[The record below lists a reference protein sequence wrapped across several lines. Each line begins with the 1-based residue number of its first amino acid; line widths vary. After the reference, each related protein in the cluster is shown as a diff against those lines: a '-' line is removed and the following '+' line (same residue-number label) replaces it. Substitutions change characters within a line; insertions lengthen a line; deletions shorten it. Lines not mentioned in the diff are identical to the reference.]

1 VDLPA
6 VCRILKVMFSVVL
19 RAAEAVTEFNP
30 QPKAQAFRE
39 RCLHRKTPARSAV
52 GWTHDFLSGEVGTPA
67 VLPTIR
73 FVAAIRSIFL
83 IGPESETEIRN
94 SAMCRNACCLVAA
107 LVLSVLGTTLPVIAG
122 DFDSARDVA
131 AQVDQLIAKE
141 LAANEVQ
148 PAPLATD
155 EDFLRRATLDIAGT
169 LPTPRDVTLFGIDPT
184 GDKRE
189 QMVGRLLHSTAYSET
204 WARYWRDVLFSR
216 ATNARGGLVNR
227 SFTQWMTD
235 ALAGNR
241 GWDEIT
247 TDLLTATGDVRFNG
261 DTALLFLQEGSPE
274 DIAGEVSRV
283 FLGIQMQCANCHNH
297 PWNSWQREQ
306 FHELAAFFPRVAV
319 RPVQEDGMQRS
330 FEIASVNRDIDPARR
345 QEFLKDS
352 ADRLV
357 RFSDRNRDGKL
368 TKDEIQQ
375 NQQFARIFD
384 RLLEVADRNKDG
396 GLSAQEIK
404 DAPTP
409 MPNQAGR
416 GSAEHYMVDLSNP
429 ASRGTRMEPKF
440 FVTGLSAKSGLEDL
454 ERRELIADYITSSND
469 EWFSKAFVNR
479 MWAELTGQGFYMPID
494 DLGPERTPS
503 FPAVLDLLADEFVR
517 HDYDIRWL
525 VATIAMTQTY
535 QREIRPDSTDTA
547 SVPFASATP
556 TRLRGDQLY
565 SSILKTLGGSDD
577 ERRGRGSGM
586 MAGGQRGRFQSP
598 RDQFG
603 QLFGFDPS
611 TPQADITGTVPQ
623 ALFMMNAQQINSQI
637 NANGATRLAALLRKF
652 PDSDDAVSEL
662 YLLVLSREPTDKE
675 RQIVADYIAEV
686 GNRNEA
692 FEDLM
697 WSLLNS
703 SEFLSKR

>member
-1 VDLPA
+1 MY
-6 VCRILKVMFSVVL
+6 RI
-19 RAAEAVTEFNP
+19 TC
-30 QPKAQAFRE
+30 
-39 RCLHRKTPARSAV
+39 CLA
-52 GWTHDFLSGEVGTPA
+52 
-67 VLPTIR
+67 
-73 FVAAIRSIFL
+73 SIFAL
-83 IGPESETEIRN
+83 LTVHAN
-94 SAMCRNACCLVAA
+94 S
-107 LVLSVLGTTLPVIAG
+107 TPVVAG
-122 DFDSARDVA
+122 DFDSAREVA

-141 LAANEVQ
+141 LTGNKVEA
-148 PAPLATD
+148 APLATD
-155 EDFLRRATLDIAGT
+155 EDFLRRVTLDISGT

-189 QMVGRLLHSTAYSET
+189 QVVNRLLNSDAYSAT
-204 WARYWRDVLFSR
+204 WARYWRDVIFSR
-216 ATNARGGLVNR
+216 ATNARGQLVNR
-227 SFTQWMTD
+227 AFTEWMTD
-235 ALAGNR
+235 ALADNR
-241 GWDEIT
+241 GWNEIT
-247 TDLLTATGDVRFNG
+247 RDLLTATGDVRFNG

-297 PWNSWQREQ
+297 PWDSWKREQ

-319 RPVQEDGMQRS
+319 RPVREDGMQRS
-330 FEIASVNRDIDPARR
+330 FEIASVNRDNDPAQR
-345 QEFLKDS
+345 QQFLKDT

-384 RLLEVADRNKDG
+384 RLLEVADKNKDG
-396 GLSAQEIK
+396 GLSVMEIK
-404 DAPTP
+404 DAPSP

-416 GSAEHYMVDLSNP
+416 GSSEHFMVDLSNP
-429 ASRGTRMEPKF
+429 ASRGTQMEPKF
-440 FVTGLSAKSGLEDL
+440 FVTGLTAKPGLEDL

-479 MWAELTGQGFYMPID
+479 MWGELTGEGFYMPID
-494 DLGPERTPS
+494 DMGPERTPS
-503 FPAVLDLLADEFVR
+503 FPAVLDLLAAEFVK

-535 QREIRPDSTDTA
+535 QREIRPDSADAA

-577 ERRGRGSGM
+577 EPRFRRPGM
-586 MAGGQRGRFQSP
+586 MAGGGPGGRFQSP

-623 ALFMMNAQQINSQI
+623 ALFMMNAPQI
-637 NANGATRLAALLRKF
+637 NAQIKANGPTRLAALLKKF
-652 PDSDDAVSEL
+652 SNDDDAASEL
-662 YLLVLSREPTDKE
+662 YLMVLSREPSDKE
-675 RQIVADYIAEV
+675 RKIIADYVAEV

-697 WSLLNS
+697 WSLMNS

>member
-1 VDLPA
+1 MCRI
-6 VCRILKVMFSVVL
+6 VCRFASIAAVL
-19 RAAEAVTEFNP
+19 TVLAGP
-30 QPKAQAFRE
+30 
-39 RCLHRKTPARSAV
+39 SAV
-52 GWTHDFLSGEVGTPA
+52 YAS
-67 VLPTIR
+67 
-73 FVAAIRSIFL
+73 
-83 IGPESETEIRN
+83 
-94 SAMCRNACCLVAA
+94 
-107 LVLSVLGTTLPVIAG
+107 

-131 AQVDQLIAKE
+131 SQVDQLIAKE
-141 LAANEVQ
+141 LAANKVE

-155 EDFLRRATLDIAGT
+155 EDFLRRATLDITGT
-169 LPTPRDVTLFGIDPT
+169 LPSPRDVTLFGIDPT

-189 QMVGRLLHSTAYSET
+189 QLVGRLINSEAYAET

-216 ATNARGGLVNR
+216 ATNARSQLVNR
-227 SFTQWMTD
+227 SFTEWMTGV
-235 ALAGNR
+235 LAENR
-241 GWDEIT
+241 GWNEIA

-261 DTALLFLQEGSPE
+261 ETALLFLQEGSPE

-297 PWNSWQREQ
+297 PWDSWKREQ
-306 FHELAAFFPRVAV
+306 FHELAAFFPRVSV

-330 FEIASVNRDIDPARR
+330 FEIASVNRDFDPAQR
-345 QEFLKDS
+345 QQFLKDN

-368 TKDEIQQ
+368 TKDEIQE

-384 RLLEVADRNKDG
+384 RLLQVADANKDG
-396 GLSAQEIK
+396 GLSVKEIK
-404 DAPTP
+404 EAPAP

-416 GSAEHYMVDLSNP
+416 GSTEHFMVDLSNP
-429 ASRGTRMEPKF
+429 ASRGTKMEPKF
-440 FVTGLSAKSGLEDL
+440 FVTGLTAKSGLDDL
-454 ERRELIADYITSSND
+454 DRRELIADYITSSQD
-469 EWFSKAFVNR
+469 EWFSRAFVNR
-479 MWAELTGQGFYMPID
+479 MWGELTGEGFYMPID
-494 DLGPERTPS
+494 DLGPERTAS
-503 FPAVLDLLADEFVR
+503 FPKVLDLLAAEFVK
-517 HDYDIRWL
+517 HDYDIKWL
-525 VATIAMTQTY
+525 VSTIAFTQTY
-535 QREIRPDSTDTA
+535 QREVRPDSADA
-547 SVPFASATP
+547 ESVPFASATP

-577 ERRGRGSGM
+577 EPRGRGPGM
-586 MAGGQRGRFQSP
+586 MAGAGGPYRGARNP

-623 ALFMMNAQQINSQI
+623 ALFMMNAPQI
-637 NANGATRLAALLRKF
+637 NAQISATGLTRLAALLRKF
-652 PDSDDAVSEL
+652 PDNDDAASEL
-662 YLLVLSREPTDKE
+662 YLMVLSREPSDKE
-675 RQIVADYIAEV
+675 RKIVADYIAEV

>member
-1 VDLPA
+1 MS
-6 VCRILKVMFSVVL
+6 RI
-19 RAAEAVTEFNP
+19 
-30 QPKAQAFRE
+30 
-39 RCLHRKTPARSAV
+39 
-52 GWTHDFLSGEVGTPA
+52 
-67 VLPTIR
+67 
-73 FVAAIRSIFL
+73 
-83 IGPESETEIRN
+83 
-94 SAMCRNACCLVAA
+94 ACCLV
-107 LVLSVLGTTLPVIAG
+107 SVAVVAVHAGTSPAVAG

-131 AQVDQLIAKE
+131 AQVDQLIARE
-141 LAANEVQ
+141 LSANEVQ

-155 EDFLRRATLDIAGT
+155 EDFLRRVTLDINGT
-169 LPTPRDVTLFGIDPT
+169 PPSPRDVTLFGIDPT

-189 QMVGRLLHSTAYSET
+189 QLIGRLLSSTAYSET

-216 ATNARGGLVNR
+216 ATNARSGLVNR
-227 SFTQWMTD
+227 SFTQWMTA
-235 ALAGNR
+235 ALAENR

-247 TDLLTATGDVRFNG
+247 TGLLTATGDVRFNG
-261 DTALLFLQEGSPE
+261 DTALLFLQEGSAE

-297 PWNSWQREQ
+297 PWDSWKREQ

-319 RPVQEDGMQRS
+319 RPVREDGMQRS
-330 FEIASVNRDIDPARR
+330 FEIASVNRDNDPAQR
-345 QEFLKDS
+345 QQFLKNS

-368 TKDEIQQ
+368 TKDEIQR
-375 NQQFARIFD
+375 NQQLARIFD
-384 RLLEVADRNKDG
+384 RLLEVADKNKDG
-396 GLSAQEIK
+396 GLSAMEIK
-404 DAPTP
+404 EAPSP

-416 GSAEHYMVDLSNP
+416 GSTEHFMVDLSNP
-429 ASRGTRMEPKF
+429 ASRGTKVEPKF
-440 FVTGLSAKSGLEDL
+440 FVTGLTAKSGLEDL

-479 MWAELTGQGFYMPID
+479 MWGELTGEGFYMPID

-503 FPAVLDLLADEFVR
+503 FPAVLDLLAAEFVR
-517 HDYDIRWL
+517 HDYDIKWL
-525 VATIAMTQTY
+525 VATIAMTETY
-535 QREIRPDSTDTA
+535 QRAIRSDSADATA
-547 SVPFASATP
+547 VPFASATP

-565 SSILKTLGGSDD
+565 SSILTTLGGSDD
-577 ERRGRGSGM
+577 EPRGRGRGM
-586 MAGGQRGRFQSP
+586 MAGGPGRRGQAP

-623 ALFMMNAQQINSQI
+623 ALFMMNAPQI
-637 NANGATRLAALLRKF
+637 NAQISATGLTRLAALLRKF
-652 PDSDDAVSEL
+652 PDNDDAASEL
-662 YLLVLSREPTDKE
+662 YLMVLSREPSDKE
-675 RQIVADYIAEV
+675 RKIVADYIAEV